1 MIKLIRLIKITLR
14 MMMMA
19 IIMTAFL
26 QRCLCQSGTQRSTFC
41 SSRNEYALHTTAIDG
56 KDGQDT
62 ILKGRHMNVLGD
74 MPISILASHSFPKPF
89 ILG

>member
-1 MIKLIRLIKITLR
+1 
-14 MMMMA
+14 MMA
-19 IIMTAFL
+19 ILMTALL

-62 ILKGRHMNVLGD
+62 ILKVT
-74 MPISILASHSFPKPF
+74 
-89 ILG
+89 

>member
-1 MIKLIRLIKITLR
+1 
-14 MMMMA
+14 MMA
-19 IIMTAFL
+19 ILMTALL

-62 ILKGRHMNVLGD
+62 ILKGR
-74 MPISILASHSFPKPF
+74 SIVTSHSFPEP
-89 ILG
+89 LT

>member
-1 MIKLIRLIKITLR
+1 
-14 MMMMA
+14 MMA
-19 IIMTAFL
+19 ILMTALL

-41 SSRNEYALHTTAIDG
+41 SSRNEHALHTTAIDG

>member
-1 MIKLIRLIKITLR
+1 
-14 MMMMA
+14 MMA

-41 SSRNEYALHTTAIDG
+41 SSRNEHALHTTAIDG

-62 ILKGRHMNVLGD
+62 ILKGR
-74 MPISILASHSFPKPF
+74 SIVASHSFPEP
-89 ILG
+89 LT